1 MTIASPRSKLY
12 ASLSARLYIFLASRF
27 AEIFVL
33 ILRENLQTPLTKELT
48 SSPRATLTLVSCL
61 TTSRVQ
67 LYLKST
73 ALSRLP
79 FVTVVGYLAFIIQD

>member
-48 SSPRATLTLVSCL
+48 LVSCL